1 MTELQC
7 SALEYIYMYF
17 NFKKSFRST
26 RSLMSSGRGGVAKHK
41 RFLIMKKVFLKGYIV
56 PVCVYTMACEHLDT
70 VQLSAIK
77 FLAKVILAIST
88 CHGEM
93 DRIKF

>member
-1 MTELQC
+1 
-7 SALEYIYMYF
+7 
-17 NFKKSFRST
+17 
-26 RSLMSSGRGGVAKHK
+26 
-41 RFLIMKKVFLKGYIV
+41 MKKVFLKGYIV

-93 DRIKF
+93 DNSKDRGRREKLNKSIGIIFQNRLE

>member
-1 MTELQC
+1 M
-7 SALEYIYMYF
+7 YI
-17 NFKKSFRST
+17 NLKKSFRST

-41 RFLIMKKVFLKGYIV
+41 LFLIIKKVFLNFNHRLNIV

>member
-1 MTELQC
+1 
-7 SALEYIYMYF
+7 
-17 NFKKSFRST
+17 
-26 RSLMSSGRGGVAKHK
+26 MSSGRGGGGKTQTIFNNK
-41 RFLIMKKVFLKGYIV
+41 KKVFLKGYIV

>member
-1 MTELQC
+1 
-7 SALEYIYMYF
+7 
-17 NFKKSFRST
+17 
-26 RSLMSSGRGGVAKHK
+26 MSSGRGGGGKTQTI
-41 RFLIMKKVFLKGYIV
+41 FNNEKKVFLKGYIV
-56 PVCVYTMACEHLDT
+56 PVCVYTIACEHLNT

-77 FLAKVILAIST
+77 FLAKIILAIST